1 MGVSQNVHDD
11 VRQQHVLFQL
21 LQTLDNGL
29 ILLNQQYEV
38 MLWNGFMENHSGI
51 PTGSARGK
59 LIFDLFPDLPK
70 VWLTK
75 KIDSVF
81 RLQIRAFCTW
91 EEHPRLF
98 NFKNTRPLTGH
109 SLMMY
114 QNVTMIPLLGLDS
127 KVTQVCLQIFD
138 VTEIATRKIALE
150 AANLSLQSLSR
161 TDRLTGINNRGFW
174 EESLEQ
180 EFLRCHRSNRPASLI
195 MFDIDHFKT
204 FNDRYGHSAGDEI
217 LRAVSD
223 QIKKTQRTTD
233 IAGRY
238 GGEEFALILP
248 DTDGQQAL
256 VVAERLRLQISK
268 LQVEWEDEQLNVTV
282 SLGIC
287 EFSKAMPAY
296 ETWMDCADTAL
307 YKAKALGRNR
317 CVLAETLSESPEGQ
331 Q

>member
-1 MGVSQNVHDD
+1 MNDVSDLHDD
-11 VRQQHVLFQL
+11 VRQQHILFQL

-29 ILLNQQYEV
+29 ILLNSQYEV

-51 PTGSARGK
+51 PIGAARGK
-59 LIFDLFPDLPK
+59 SIFDLFPNLPK
-70 VWLTK
+70 IWLTK

-98 NFKNTRPLTGH
+98 EFKSTRPLSGH

-127 KVTQVCLQIFD
+127 KVSQVCLQIYD

-150 AANLSLQSLSR
+150 SANLSLQRLSR

-174 EESLEQ
+174 EENLEQ
-180 EFLRCHRSNRPASLI
+180 EFLRCHRSHRPASLI
-195 MFDIDHFKT
+195 MLDIDHFKH
-204 FNDRYGHSAGDEI
+204 FNDMHGHSAGDEV
-217 LRAVSD
+217 LRAVSN
-223 QIKKTQRTTD
+223 QIKKSQRTTD

-238 GGEEFALILP
+238 GGEEFAIILP

-256 VVAERLRLQISK
+256 AVAERLKQQISK
-268 LQVEWEDEQLNVTV
+268 LRLEWQDQSLTITV
-282 SLGIC
+282 SMGIS
-287 EFSKAMPAY
+287 EYNQSMSVY
-296 ETWMDCADTAL
+296 QEWIDHADAAL
-307 YKAKALGRNR
+307 YKAKAGGRNL
-317 CVLAETLSESPEGQ
+317 CVLADPFAQ
-331 Q
+331 KQ

>member
-1 MGVSQNVHDD
+1 MMGAGLDLHDD
-11 VRQQHVLFQL
+11 VRQQYILQL

-29 ILLNQQYEV
+29 ILLNQRHEV
-38 MLWNGFMENHSGI
+38 LLWNGFMENHSGI
-51 PTGSARGK
+51 PAGSVCGK
-59 LIFDLFPDLPK
+59 LIFDIFPDLPRL
-70 VWLTK
+70 WLTK

-98 NFKNTRPLTGH
+98 NFKSTRPLTGH

-114 QNVTMIPLLGLDS
+114 QNVTMIPLLGSDS
-127 KVTQVCLQIFD
+127 KVTEVCLQIFD
-138 VTEIATRKIALE
+138 VTEIATQKIALE

-180 EFLRCHRSNRPASLI
+180 EFLRCQRSNRPASLI
-195 MFDIDHFKT
+195 MFDIDHFKN
-204 FNDRYGHSAGDEI
+204 FNDRYGHSAGDEV
-217 LRAVSD
+217 LRAVSN
-223 QIKKTQRTTD
+223 QIKKSQRTTD

-238 GGEEFALILP
+238 GGEEFALNLP

-256 VVAERLRLQISK
+256 VVAERLRQQISK
-268 LQVEWEDEQLNVTV
+268 LQVAWEDQLLSVTV

-287 EFSKAMPAY
+287 EFSKAMSAY
-296 ETWMDCADTAL
+296 QTWIDGADTAL
-307 YKAKALGRNR
+307 YKAKAMGRNR
-317 CVLAETLSESPEGQ
+317 CVLAQASSESPGDPQ
-331 Q
+331 

>member
-1 MGVSQNVHDD
+1 
-11 VRQQHVLFQL
+11 
-21 LQTLDNGL
+21 
-29 ILLNQQYEV
+29 
-38 MLWNGFMENHSGI
+38 MENHSGI

-98 NFKNTRPLTGH
+98 NFKSTRPLTGH

-180 EFLRCHRSNRPASLI
+180 EFMRCLRNSRPASLI
-195 MFDIDHFKT
+195 MLDIDYFKN
-204 FNDRYGHSAGDEI
+204 FNDQHGHSAGDEV
-217 LRAVSD
+217 LRAVSN
-223 QIKKTQRTTD
+223 QIKKSQRTTD

-256 VVAERLRLQISK
+256 VVAERLRQQINK
-268 LQVEWEDEQLNVTV
+268 LQVEWEDQQLTVTV

-287 EFSKAMPAY
+287 EFSKTMSAY
-296 ETWMDCADTAL
+296 ESWIDCADTAL
-307 YKAKALGRNR
+307 YKAKAMGRNC
-317 CVLAETLSESPEGQ
+317 CVLTQALSKSTKD
-331 Q
+331 